1 MDYSSYLKIKAQ
13 AANNYKSNWKARD
26 ASEVIMRKRDIA
38 ASGSILTVANCNAH
52 QGPDDHCKSCAFP
65 ITSSTNTPNNGFST
79 DYTRDYTLTLQK
91 AGAANCADSNWGT
104 TGGVYIKSTAEQ
116 NTILSQIPYNPV
128 KSSGGGISQ
137 NTNFD
142 TFGSNFGALKC
153 NPADPGVNFHQI
165 YDPNPRNP
173 NPTLQRVSFPS
184 G

>member
-1 MDYSSYLKIKAQ
+1 MLPVDSMDYSSYLKVKAQ
-13 AANNYKSNWKARD
+13 AANNYKSNWQGRD
-26 ASEVIMRKRDIA
+26 ASEVTMRKRDIA
-38 ASGSILTVANCNAH
+38 AASIATIH
-52 QGPDDHCKSCAFP
+52 RGPDDHCKTCTFP

-116 NTILSQIPYNPV
+116 NIILSQIPYNPV
-128 KSSGGGISQ
+128 KSSGGGVSQ
-137 NTNFD
+137 NTNFA
-142 TFGSNFGALKC
+142 TFGSNFGALEC

-165 YDPNPRNP
+165 YDPNPRNR